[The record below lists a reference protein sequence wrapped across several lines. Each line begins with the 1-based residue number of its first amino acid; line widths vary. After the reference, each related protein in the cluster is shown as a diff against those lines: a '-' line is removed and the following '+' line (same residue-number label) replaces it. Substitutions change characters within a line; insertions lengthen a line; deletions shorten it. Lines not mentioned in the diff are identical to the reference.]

1 MPLRK
6 KTVYSAAFGWNV
18 LKRSIK
24 SVWFD
29 ASFRAC
35 VSLLIFCLEDL
46 SLAGNGVFL
55 SPTIIVLL
63 PSSPVKVV
71 SSCLIQ

>member
-1 MPLRK
+1 M
-6 KTVYSAAFGWNV
+6 YSAAFGWNV

-46 SLAGNGVFL
+46 SLAGSGVFL